1 MTMIASIMA
10 TFKVAE
16 GTLMI
21 MTLGFPAWVASFHRP
36 SFCGQGIVL
45 QGMFSHIPIHSHAL
59 LHFAGIPEQ
68 LLMVGELGFLFLLSD
83 NQA

>member
-1 MTMIASIMA
+1 MA

-36 SFCGQGIVL
+36 SFFGQGIVL
-45 QGMFSHIPIHSHAL
+45 QGMFSHIPNIHMLYYILQVYQNSCPWL
-59 LHFAGIPEQ
+59 ETGIFVPPLRQ
-68 LLMVGELGFLFLLSD
+68 SSLGW
-83 NQA
+83 